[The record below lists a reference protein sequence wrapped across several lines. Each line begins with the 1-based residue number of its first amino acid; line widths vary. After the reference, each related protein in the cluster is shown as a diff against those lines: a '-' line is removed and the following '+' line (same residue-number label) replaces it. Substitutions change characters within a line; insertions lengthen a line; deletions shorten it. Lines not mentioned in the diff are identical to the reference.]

1 MFVMWIVRLVVSLD
15 TGLVCYSA
23 ELLGICGVSISSVGG
38 TLERGGNISS
48 FPGIFVTGFLV
59 SRRGCLGGLGVFFLS
74 VVSVDRVIFGAR
86 DESGGCVGGS
96 FCFAYSM
103 SLFAL
108 STMAVS

>member
-1 MFVMWIVRLVVSLD
+1 MARVLI
-15 TGLVCYSA
+15 
-23 ELLGICGVSISSVGG
+23 
-38 TLERGGNISS
+38 
-48 FPGIFVTGFLV
+48 P
-59 SRRGCLGGLGVFFLS
+59 RRGCSGDVGFLFFSVGSLGS
-74 VVSVDRVIFGAR
+74 AKFGAR